1 MGQNGAAIAATEI
14 EYAQMWSQDFTAM
27 SSYASSSEAAGKLT
41 PFQQAPATT
50 KDTGQTAQAPATAAA
65 GSAGKPAAAALV
77 RRVAPNVVAALVRQ
91 VFAWS
96 LVKARSAVRR
106 TMRIPNPIKG
116 A

>member
-1 MGQNGAAIAATEI
+1 MA
-14 EYAQMWSQDFTAM
+14 
-27 SSYASSSEAAGKLT
+27 
-41 PFQQAPATT
+41 
-50 KDTGQTAQAPATAAA
+50 
-65 GSAGKPAAAALV
+65 AAAALV